1 MDGRRRS
8 REVMPDLD
16 ALAAFAGHLA
26 DISRGMLRAAVDAPE
41 TEIKPDRSFV
51 TATDRAIEQ
60 RLRREIALRFPDHGI
75 IGEEEG
81 RERPNAAVQW
91 VLDPIDGT
99 APFIAGVPVYGT
111 LISLAVEDTPV
122 IGVMDMPAAGSRW
135 VGVAGRPTTRNG
147 LPCRTRGGVALD
159 AAMMACMNPDFFS
172 DGERAPLDALKS
184 ATHWRIYGT
193 SSLAYGLL
201 ASGRIDLCFDTGL
214 QVHDF
219 ACYRP
224 IIEGAGGAVSDWAGQ
239 PVTLSS
245 GRRIIAA
252 GDAALHELARAM
264 LSAT

>member
-1 MDGRRRS
+1 VTTVPGI
-8 REVMPDLD
+8 DLE
-16 ALAAFAGHLA
+16 ALATFAEHLA
-26 DISRGMLRAAVDAPE
+26 DISHAMLRAAVDAPE
-41 TEIKPDRSFV
+41 TEIKADRSFV

-60 RLRREIALRFPDHGI
+60 RLRQEIAARYPDHGV

-81 RERPNAAVQW
+81 RERPDAAIQW

-111 LISLAVEDTPV
+111 LISLAVEDVPV

-147 LPCRTRGGVALD
+147 QPCRARSGVTPEK
-159 AAMMACMNPDFFS
+159 AMMGCMNPDFFAGPDRS
-172 DGERAPLDALKS
+172 ALAALQA

-201 ASGRIDLCFDTGL
+201 ASGRIDLCLDTRL

-224 IIEGAGGAVSDWAGQ
+224 IIEGAGGVVTDWNGM
-239 PVTLSS
+239 PLTLASNGGVLAS
-245 GRRIIAA
+245 GSR
-252 GDAALHELARAM
+252 ALHDTACRLILA
-264 LSAT
+264 